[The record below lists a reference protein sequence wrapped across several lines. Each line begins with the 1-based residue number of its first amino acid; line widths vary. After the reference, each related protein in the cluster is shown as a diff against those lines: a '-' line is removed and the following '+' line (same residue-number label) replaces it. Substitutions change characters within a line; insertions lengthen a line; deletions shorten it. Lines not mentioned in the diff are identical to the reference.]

1 MIKHLTILL
10 TLLVVQ
16 SLPVSAQNFQT
27 KTVERL
33 VAECEGSSTD
43 DLKRRGCEGSVLS
56 SRDIVWLNCS
66 ALSKFIDQVM
76 SLGGDIEQQITVI
89 QRVSKLSADLKD
101 VTLDDSINTFIEW
114 AEKYPDRKDWPAGL
128 AIGLSLA
135 GKYPCEVEP

>member
-1 MIKHLTILL
+1 MLKQFTIILAAL
-10 TLLVVQ
+10 MTLW
-16 SLPVSAQNFQT
+16 STADAQNFRT

-43 DLKRRGCEGSVLS
+43 DLKRRGCESSILS
-56 SRDIVWLNCS
+56 SRDIVWINCS
-66 ALSKFIDQVM
+66 GLSKFIDQVM

-101 VTLDDSINTFIEW
+101 VTLDDSINTFVEW
-114 AEKYPDRKDWPAGL
+114 AERYPDRKDWPAGL

-135 GKYPCEVEP
+135 GKYPCEVE

>member
-43 DLKRRGCEGSVLS
+43 NLNKRGCEGSVQS
-56 SRDIVWLNCS
+56 SRDIVVINCS
-66 ALSKFIDQVM
+66 GLSKFIDQVM

-89 QRVSKLSADLKD
+89 QRVSKLSADLRD
-101 VTLDDSINTFIEW
+101 VTLDESINTFIEW
-114 AEKYPDRKDWPAGL
+114 AGKHPDRKDWPAGL
-128 AIGLSLA
+128 AIGLSLT
-135 GKYPCEVEP
+135 GKYPCEVE

>member
-43 DLKRRGCEGSVLS
+43 NLNKRGCEGSVQS
-56 SRDIVWLNCS
+56 SRDIVVINCS
-66 ALSKFIDQVM
+66 GLSKFIDQVM

-89 QRVSKLSADLKD
+89 ERLSKLSANLRG
-101 VTLDDSINTFIEW
+101 VTLDESINTFLEW
-114 AEKYPDRKDWPAGL
+114 SKNNPDKKDWPAGL
-128 AIGLSLA
+128 AISLSLA
-135 GKYPCEVEP
+135 GKYSCEVE

>member
-128 AIGLSLA
+128 AIGLSLT
-135 GKYPCEVEP
+135 GKYPCEVE

>member
-43 DLKRRGCEGSVLS
+43 NLNKRGCEGSVQS
-56 SRDIVWLNCS
+56 SRDIVVINCS
-66 ALSKFIDQVM
+66 GLSKFIDQVM

-89 QRVSKLSADLKD
+89 QRVSKLSADLRD
-101 VTLDDSINTFIEW
+101 VTLDESINTFIEW
-114 AEKYPDRKDWPAGL
+114 AGKHPGRKDWPAGL
-128 AIGLSLA
+128 AIGLSLT
-135 GKYPCEVEP
+135 GKYPCEVE

>member
-43 DLKRRGCEGSVLS
+43 NLNKRGCEGSVQS
-56 SRDIVWLNCS
+56 SRDIVVINCS
-66 ALSKFIDQVM
+66 GLSKFIDQVM

-89 QRVSKLSADLKD
+89 ERLSKLSANLRG
-101 VTLDDSINTFIEW
+101 VTLDQSINTFLEW
-114 AEKYPDRKDWPAGL
+114 SKNNPDKKDWPAGL
-128 AIGLSLA
+128 AISLSLA
-135 GKYPCEVEP
+135 GKYSCEVE